1 MSSGSKLLVTLF
13 FTVSAASGVPASAAD
28 FSCNGLVPI
37 GNTMICPGYEPNWAV
52 KLSCTEEGMSS
63 AFVDAFSG
71 ADIVETPGRVAIHS
85 ENPWGIDTEHGLTG
99 LIAYTPDGCL
109 DASDRSFDF
118 TFTANSVPGYSGQ
131 VAPICCRIE
140 STPLPSPEPSSDD
153 S

>member
-1 MSSGSKLLVTLF
+1 MSSGLKLLIALF
-13 FTVSAASGVPASAAD
+13 FAVSAASGVPASAAD

-37 GNTMICPGYEPNWAV
+37 GNTMICPGFEPNWAV

-63 AFVDAFSG
+63 AFVDGFSG
-71 ADIVETPGRVAIHS
+71 PDIVETPGRIAVHS

-99 LIAYTPDGCL
+99 LIVYTPDGCR
-109 DASDRSFDF
+109 DASDRGFDF
-118 TFTANSVPGYSGQ
+118 TFTPNAVPGISGQ

-140 STPLPSPEPSSDD
+140 STPRPRPEPSSNG